1 MVSDC
6 WEVVAMENKQ
16 EDTESHEDREV
27 RNLMKRIEDRQ
38 AGLEAAR
45 DAETKR
51 ALDDYSKTVGS

>member
-1 MVSDC
+1 
-6 WEVVAMENKQ
+6 MENKQ

-51 ALDDYSKTVGS
+51 TLDDYSKTVGS

>member
-51 ALDDYSKTVGS
+51 TLDDYSKTVGS